1 MALATPALGGATARD
16 VVAARLTQ
24 GDRDVAGWVMLVTLL
39 VTVGFTLLVLFTLLF
54 EVTSEAW
61 PMMSERPVEFVTDT
75 IGSDPAT
82 SGLWPGIYGSF
93 FIGLG
98 VVALA
103 FPIGIGA
110 AIYLEEYARDG
121 FLTRLIMV
129 SMRNLAGVPAVIYGV
144 LGFIIF
150 RSWLEFLTGGSS
162 VVAAAFTMAI
172 LVMPIVI
179 ITSMEAIRAVPQ
191 GLRDAGYGVG
201 ASRWEVTRDHTLPY
215 AAPGILTG
223 TMLSLARAL
232 GEAAPLLILGAI
244 TGSAARDVADG
255 QLHGD
260 SDAHLQLVRATRHT
274 GRRDRLDRRC
284 RGGRRDAAD
293 AGPVL
298 QRRGDRAAEPIRAPP
313 DRDMSGRLR

>member
-1 MALATPALGGATARD
+1 MALSTPALGGATARD
-16 VVAARLTQ
+16 VVAARLTR
-24 GDRDVAGWVMLVTLL
+24 GDRDVAGWVMLAMLL
-39 VTVGFTLLVLFTLLF
+39 IMVGFTLLVLFTLLF

-61 PMMSERPVEFVTDT
+61 PMISGRPVDFITDT
-75 IGSDPAT
+75 IGSDPAA
-82 SGLWPGIYGSF
+82 SGLWPGIYGTF

-121 FLTRLIMV
+121 FMTRLIMV

-162 VVAAAFTMAI
+162 VLSAAFTMAI

-244 TGSAARDVADG
+244 TGLLPQTSLTGKFTAIPMLIYNWSGRPDTPDAEIGWTSAAAAAGVM
-255 QLHGD
+255 L
-260 SDAHLQLVRATRHT
+260 LILVLFFNAAAIVLRNRFE
-274 GRRDRLDRRC
+274 RRRV
-284 RGGRRDAAD
+284 GT
-293 AGPVL
+293 
-298 QRRGDRAAEPIRAPP
+298 
-313 DRDMSGRLR
+313 